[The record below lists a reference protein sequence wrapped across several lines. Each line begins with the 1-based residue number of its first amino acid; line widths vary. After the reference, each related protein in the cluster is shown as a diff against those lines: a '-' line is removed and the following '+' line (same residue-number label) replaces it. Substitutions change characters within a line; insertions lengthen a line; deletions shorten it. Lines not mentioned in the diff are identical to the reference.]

1 MPGLRPFIT
10 TATASLVAV
19 CAATGLVM
27 AAQGKDK
34 GKDAEAKRPKINLR
48 VQPQVVVAPGRATLT
63 VELVGGADDF
73 ENAAAPSIVWE
84 WGDDTSFESTT
95 DCEPYEVA
103 RVGIK
108 RRYTVQHQFR
118 RAGNYKLYFHMKQ
131 KDRTLG
137 PPRRTCRF
145 SQASALTGPDRS
157 CRARR
162 PVMRVSVV
170 LTAVVHVEQN
180 LADRIGLNNPEQSNF
195 VHTFTFPG
203 NQMQGVCKTALGHVG
218 RRWICGSLWM

>member
-27 AAQGKDK
+27 AQGKDK

-73 ENAAAPSIVWE
+73 EEYYCPSIVWE
-84 WGDDTSFESTT
+84 WGDDTSSESTT
-95 DCEPYEVA
+95 DCEPYEA
-103 RVGIK
+103 GKSQIK

-137 PPRRTCRF
+137 
-145 SQASALTGPDRS
+145 SAST
-157 CRARR
+157 
-162 PVMRVSVV
+162 
-170 LTAVVHVEQN
+170 N
-180 LADRIGLNNPEQSNF
+180 LQVQPGL
-195 VHTFTFPG
+195 G
-203 NQMQGVCKTALGHVG
+203 AY
-218 RRWICGSLWM
+218 